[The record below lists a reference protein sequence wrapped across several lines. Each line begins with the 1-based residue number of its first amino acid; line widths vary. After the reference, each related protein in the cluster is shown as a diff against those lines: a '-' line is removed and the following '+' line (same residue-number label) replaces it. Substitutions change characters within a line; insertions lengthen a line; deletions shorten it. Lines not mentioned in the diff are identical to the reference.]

1 VLGLIVL
8 LVPVSSFY
16 GSFAML
22 LPLYLLQGIGRG
34 IFESTNK
41 VWRTQLLHHP
51 QLQLIVLLGESTDSF
66 IGWCFSHCRR

>member
-41 VWRTQLLHHP
+41 VRRTQLLHHP
-51 QLQLIVLLGESTDSF
+51 QLQLIVLLGESAGSF